1 MQPSRFFVSVVSIG
15 LGSLLSAC
23 QTTGEVSSNPASP
36 NNTAST
42 NVVESKISF
51 PQDYFVESISGESC
65 QSSRD
70 FDAGITYV
78 RQLETLGPNWNAKG
92 NSLTVDHNDMSKR
105 WAALLEL
112 SYTAAA
118 TNNAEQSKELIR
130 TLVYLAENKLLLDA
144 LKTNDIKSRCYAGS
158 GDVKAKCPYHIPQHT
173 SFTFTAMLN
182 AANVL
187 NEHTTQQERSVLES
201 YFASAYADF
210 IKPLA
215 SSGLRAQSFYEFGDG
230 GLGVLAYARFTNDK
244 SLAESEIESR
254 KNALIRVIN
263 DEGYIDN
270 NSYRGVRAYW
280 YHTLGANSAY
290 GYALVA
296 REFGI
301 DFFRDP
307 TLGPKLKALAEK
319 IVEGTVDYK
328 KFMSKGNR
336 GTNHSKDPEDAR
348 PHMHQLAVS
357 LPTILKRE
365 FGIDVPLS
373 SAYIRKGRNET
384 IDRIIGFNAD
394 CYYAS
399 K

>member
-1 MQPSRFFVSVVSIG
+1 MLLSRLFLSVATIG
-15 LGSLLSAC
+15 LCSLLSAC
-23 QTTGEVSSNPASP
+23 QTTS
-36 NNTAST
+36 
-42 NVVESKISF
+42 NVVESEISF
-51 PQDYFVESISGESC
+51 PQDYFVEVIRGESC
-65 QSSRD
+65 QSPRSFSSGINFIRD
-70 FDAGITYV
+70 
-78 RQLETLGPNWNAKG
+78 LETFGPNWNAKG
-92 NSLTVDHNDMSKR
+92 NSLTVNNGGISKR

-118 TNNAEQSKELIR
+118 TSNAEQSKELIR
-130 TLVYLAENKLLLDA
+130 TLMYLAEKRLLLDA
-144 LKTNDIKSRCYAGS
+144 LKVNEIKSSCYAGS
-158 GDVKAKCPYHIPQHT
+158 GNVKAKCPYHIPQHT
-173 SFTFTAMLN
+173 SFLFTAMLN

-187 NEHTTQQERSVLES
+187 SEYTTQQERSVLES
-201 YFASAYADF
+201 YFASAYQDF

-215 SSGLRAQSFYEFGDG
+215 SSGLRDQSFYEFGDG

-244 SLAESEIESR
+244 SLAASEIGAR
-254 KNALIRVIN
+254 KNALMKVIN

-296 REFGI
+296 REFGV
-301 DFFRDP
+301 DFFRDQV
-307 TLGPKLKALAEK
+307 LGPKLKALAEK
-319 IVEGTVDYK
+319 VVEGTVDYK

-336 GTNHSKDPEDAR
+336 GYNHSKDPIYAQ
-348 PHMHQLAVS
+348 PHMHQMAVS
-357 LPTILKRE
+357 LPIILKRE
-365 FGIDVPLS
+365 FGINVPLS
-373 SAYIRKGRNET
+373 SAYVSKVSNET

>member
-1 MQPSRFFVSVVSIG
+1 MKLSKLFVSLLTIG
-15 LGSLLSAC
+15 LSSFLSAC
-23 QTTGEVSSNPASP
+23 QTTGEDLLNSAP
-36 NNTAST
+36 NNRTLT
-42 NVVESKISF
+42 NVVESKISLPKDF
-51 PQDYFVESISGESC
+51 FTESIGGKSC
-65 QSSRD
+65 QSSRN
-70 FDAGITYV
+70 FDTGVAYIKE
-78 RQLETLGPNWNAKG
+78 LATLGPNWNAKG
-92 NSLTVDHNDMSKR
+92 NSLTVDHDDMSKR
-105 WAALLEL
+105 WATLLEL

-118 TNNAEQSKELIR
+118 ANNAEQSKKLIR

-144 LKTNDIKSRCYAGS
+144 LKTNQIKSRCYGGS
-158 GDVKAKCPYHIPQHT
+158 GNVKAKCPYHIPQHT

-182 AANVL
+182 AANIL
-187 NEHTTQQERSVLES
+187 DEHTTQQERSVLEP
-201 YFASAYADF
+201 YFASAYANYLQ
-210 IKPLA
+210 PLA
-215 SSGLRAQSFYEFGDG
+215 SSGLRSLSFYEFGDG

-244 SLAESEIESR
+244 ALAEKEIGSR
-254 KNALIRVIN
+254 KKSLLRVIN

-307 TLGPKLKALAEK
+307 ILGPKLKSLAKK
-319 IVEGTVDYK
+319 ITEGAIDYN
-328 KFMSKGNR
+328 KFILKGTR
-336 GTNHSKDPEDAR
+336 GTNHSKDPKDAR
-348 PHMHQLAVS
+348 SHMHQLAVS
-357 LPTILKRE
+357 LPIILKQE

-373 SAYIRKGRNET
+373 SAYTRKGKNET
-384 IDRIIGFNAD
+384 IDRIIGFNAG